1 MLIQV
6 FYIYNIHMN
15 IMLLFYVITL
25 YCIVFRDYCEPNTE
39 IWDILKDENE
49 FDDTNKEI
57 VNHNCSF
64 SKSFSAQQTFDTIV
78 IYPLN
83 LREENKKYLNE
94 IALKHKIK
102 IMSAFRYTIF
112 FF

>member
-1 MLIQV
+1 M
-6 FYIYNIHMN
+6 
-15 IMLLFYVITL
+15 
-25 YCIVFRDYCEPNTE
+25 
-39 IWDILKDENE
+39 WDILKDENE
-49 FDDTNKEI
+49 FDDTSKKEKEI

-64 SKSFSAQQTFDTIV
+64 NKSFSAQQIFDMIV

-102 IMSAFRYTIF
+102 IMSVFRYYFFLLIYIYYNIISLNYIF
-112 FF
+112 KFKRL